1 MPTVYQ
7 LKNPETDCIYYVGYT
22 EKTIQERLIGHL
34 YEQKQKTTQDL
45 VAKGITPI
53 IESIEISDTVSKE
66 TEMYWIQRL
75 TNQGIYLENRD
86 GLVNYQNRDYIYNF
100 PAELLNTMGL
110 SEAERYKA
118 AIDLVLSEMPRSV
131 SVPVMIR
138 IKAILEWAVEPNR

>member
-7 LKNPETDCIYYVGYT
+7 LKNPETDCVYYVGYT

-45 VAKGITPI
+45 VAKGVTPI
-53 IESIEISDTVSKE
+53 IEPIETNDTVSKE

-75 TNQGIYLENRD
+75 TNQGVYLENRD

-100 PAELLNTMGL
+100 PAELLNTMEL

-131 SVPVMIR
+131 SVPIMIR
-138 IKAILEWAVEPNR
+138 IKAILEWAVENK